1 MGAARFFVYN
11 ACFTGM
17 EWEGIVLLE
26 LLKVIVLGIVEGIT
40 EFLPISSTGHLIV
53 ATALLQPAF
62 TGSVDSVFV
71 VFIQFGAVVAVVLYY
86 ARDLLDQARRLTTS
100 AAVRRFWLH
109 VAIAV
114 VPAAVVGLAARGFIK
129 EVLFSPLVVAI
140 MLIAGGVLFI
150 VVERL
155 GFAAGA
161 TQEDIE
167 TVSLRQA
174 VLIGCAQVVALI
186 PGVSRSA
193 ASILGGMGVGLTR
206 TAATRFSFYL
216 AMPTLGAATLVDL
229 LLSLDE
235 ITSGEEWLFLIV
247 GAIVAG
253 IVAWFAIDWL
263 LKYVSR
269 NSFVGFGVYR
279 ILAGGIILLL
289 IAGNI
294 L

>member
-1 MGAARFFVYN
+1 MPVLQR
-11 ACFTGM
+11 
-17 EWEGIVLLE
+17 WEGIVLLE

-86 ARDLLDQARRLTTS
+86 ARDLLDQVRRLTTS

>member
-1 MGAARFFVYN
+1 
-11 ACFTGM
+11 
-17 EWEGIVLLE
+17 VLIE
-26 LLKVIVLGIVEGIT
+26 LLKVIVLGIVEGVT

-62 TGSVDSVFV
+62 TGSVDDVFV

-86 ARDLLDQARRLTTS
+86 ARDLLDQARRLTSS
-100 AAVRRFWLH
+100 AAVRRFWLY

-114 VPAAVVGLAARGFIK
+114 IPAAVVGLLARGFIK

-140 MLIAGGVLFI
+140 MLVAGGVIFI
-150 VVERL
+150 VVERS
-155 GFAAGA
+155 GFAART
-161 TQEDIE
+161 TQDDIE
-167 TVSLRQA
+167 TVTLRQV
-174 VLIGCAQVVALI
+174 VLIGCAQVLALV

-216 AMPTLGAATLVDL
+216 AIPTLGAATLLDL

-235 ITSGEEWLFLIV
+235 ISSGDEWLFLIV
-247 GAIVAG
+247 GAIVSG

-263 LKYVSR
+263 LKYVAR
-269 NSFVGFGVYR
+269 NNFVGFGIYR
-279 ILAGGIILLL
+279 IIAGAIILLL
-289 IAGNI
+289 IAAGM